1 VVTGDGAAGGPFEGR
16 RGCGQVVAVV
26 GAGGDGQVGADQLRG
41 GRPGDP
47 AGLPDS
53 LPGQLVGPAEPP
65 PDGLQQGQVGD
76 DGQLDGPAAGPAG
89 VGPGPLQAGRRLPQL
104 AAPQLGR
111 AGRRAA
117 APPAPVAPGGPPPAP
132 VPGRLVGRR
141 RELRRLE
148 AAWADARAG
157 RRRIVL
163 VAGETGTGKTRLA
176 TELAALAERDA
187 AAVLAGRCDQ
197 YLGVA

>member
-1 VVTGDGAAGGPFEGR
+1 MARWAPTSCE
-16 RGCGQVVAVV
+16 
-26 GAGGDGQVGADQLRG
+26 
-41 GRPGDP
+41 
-47 AGLPDS
+47 
-53 LPGQLVGPAEPP
+53 
-65 PDGLQQGQVGD
+65 
-76 DGQLDGPAAGPAG
+76 AAGPAT
-89 VGPGPLQAGRRLPQL
+89 
-104 AAPQLGR
+104 
-111 AGRRAA
+111 
-117 APPAPVAPGGPPPAP
+117 PPACRTACLASSTARRPVRPASARARS
-132 VPGRLVGRR
+132 RLVAASSSWP
-141 RELRRLE
+141 LHSWVE